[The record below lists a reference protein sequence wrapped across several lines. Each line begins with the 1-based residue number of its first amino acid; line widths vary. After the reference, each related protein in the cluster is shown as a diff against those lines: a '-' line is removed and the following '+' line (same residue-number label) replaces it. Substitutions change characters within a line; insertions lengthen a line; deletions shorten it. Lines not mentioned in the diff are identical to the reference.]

1 VDSLNQVKKMGT
13 MGGNDG
19 ERWKRW
25 GHPSTAEKMRT
36 SINPAAE
43 KMGTS
48 INPAEMSSIRNAEMR
63 RDEESHQPPP
73 ER

>member
-1 VDSLNQVKKMGT
+1 MDSLNQVKKMGT

-36 SINPAAE
+36 SINPA
-43 KMGTS
+43 
-48 INPAEMSSIRNAEMR
+48 EMSSIRNAEMR

>member
-19 ERWKRW
+19 KDGDIHQLRKRW
-25 GHPSTAEKMRT
+25 GHPST
-36 SINPAAE
+36 AE